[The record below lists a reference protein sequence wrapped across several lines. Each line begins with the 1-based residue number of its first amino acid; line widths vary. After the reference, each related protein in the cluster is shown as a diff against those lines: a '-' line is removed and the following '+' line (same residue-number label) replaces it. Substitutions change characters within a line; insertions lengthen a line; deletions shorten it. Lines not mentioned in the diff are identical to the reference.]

1 MNIGVPRETH
11 DNEHR
16 VGLTRFGVMR
26 LVKQGHTVLVEKQAG
41 EAAHF
46 TDQSYERA
54 GAQIVYSTDEVYMR
68 SDMVCRV
75 GGLRRQELD
84 RLRADSV
91 ICAFQHLAV
100 APKEVVQR
108 LMELRATVIGY
119 EVIQDSHGDLPVLRP
134 LSEMAGQMAIHIAA
148 QYLQAESGGRGV
160 LMGNVA
166 GVPPPTILVLG
177 AGGVGRAAARQALAI
192 GAHVIVIDHDLA
204 KLQLVHRHLPS
215 QIVTALPVAER
226 LEYYTSIADVIV
238 GAILIP
244 GARAPFLVTKEMVKG
259 MKRGAVIIDISID
272 QGGCVETSRP
282 TLLSSPT
289 FVEHGVVHYC
299 VPNLTA
305 NIPRTASRGLAN
317 AAVPYLI
324 ALADKGAARA
334 LRDDPGLAAGVYLWR
349 GQMVNQKVAE
359 TQGVP
364 AASLQELLAADE
376 ER

>member
-11 DNEHR
+11 GHEHR
-16 VGLTRFGVMR
+16 VGLTPFGVMR
-26 LVKQGHTVLVEKQAG
+26 LVKQGHTALIEKQAG

-46 TDQSYERA
+46 TDRDYERA

-75 GGLRRQELD
+75 GVFRREELD
-84 RLRADSV
+84 LPRADSV
-91 ICAFQHLAV
+91 ICAFHHLAV

-119 EVIQDSHGDLPVLRP
+119 EVIQDAHGDLPVLLP
-134 LSEMAGQMAIHIAA
+134 MSEMAGQMAIHIAA

-177 AGGVGRAAARQALAI
+177 AGGVGRAAARQALAT
-192 GAHVIVIDHDLA
+192 GAHVIVVDHDLT
-204 KLQLVHRHLPS
+204 KLQLAHRHLPS
-215 QIVTALPVAER
+215 QVVTALPVAER
-226 LEYYTSIADVIV
+226 LEHYTSIADVVV

-244 GARAPFLVTKEMVKG
+244 GGRAPFLVTKEMVKG

-289 FVEHGVVHYC
+289 FIEHGIVHYC

-317 AAVPYLI
+317 AAMPYLM
-324 ALADKGAARA
+324 ALADKGAGRA
-334 LRDDPGLAAGVYLWR
+334 LRDDPGLAAGAYLWR
-349 GQMVNQKVAE
+349 GKMVNEKVAA
-359 TQGVP
+359 TLGVP
-364 AASLQELLAADE
+364 ATSLDDLLATDE